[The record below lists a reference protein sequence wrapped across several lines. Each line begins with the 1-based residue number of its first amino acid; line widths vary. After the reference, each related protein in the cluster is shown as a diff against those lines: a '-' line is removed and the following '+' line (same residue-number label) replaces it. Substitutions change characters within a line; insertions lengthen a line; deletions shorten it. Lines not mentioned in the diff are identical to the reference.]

1 MKNLFLS
8 SIVLI
13 SLVCLSGCGAK
24 SDATKTSANTDN
36 VQQKDASKIFV
47 TLLEVELR
55 DPSDSIR
62 LVGASSSPNLIELS
76 TDMAGLIKSIPV
88 DEGKE
93 VIEGDVIAY
102 LDNTLILAEL
112 NTLETQLSLARV
124 AFEKQ
129 KRLYKQN
136 VSTEIQYLEAKNNK
150 EVLESSIASLETRLG
165 KNKVIAPISGMV
177 DKVYATVGNVASP
190 GFPIARIVNF
200 DTMEV
205 TMDIPET
212 YINEVG
218 VGDNMT
224 VVFPALNLRRE
235 AKVHYISQVINSI
248 NRTITILLRVDNED
262 NLLKHNMLAEVYMD
276 QYTGGPSIFIPEQLI
291 QYQGDQPFVYT
302 TTPIA
307 GDTTGSYEVKKQ
319 EITIDGSSIGGLRK
333 VRQGISVGDFV
344 VNENYRGVDEGD
356 RVYISHHH

>member
-1 MKNLFLS
+1 MKNIFLYS
-8 SIVLI
+8 TVLI
-13 SLVCLSGCGAK
+13 SLVGLLGCGAK
-24 SDATKTSANTDN
+24 SDAPMDN
-36 VQQKDASKIFV
+36 VEPKDASKIFV

-55 DPSDSIR
+55 DPSDSVR

-88 DEGKE
+88 DEGEK
-93 VIEGDVIAY
+93 VQVGDVIAY
-102 LDNTLILAEL
+102 LDNTLIQAEL
-112 NTLETQLSLARV
+112 NTLETQLSLAKV
-124 AFEKQ
+124 AFQKQ
-129 KRLYKQN
+129 KRLYNQN

-150 EVLESSIASLETRLG
+150 EVLESSIASLQTRLE
-165 KNKVIAPISGMV
+165 KNEVISPISGMV

-276 QYTGGPSIFIPEQLI
+276 QYTGGPGIFIPEQLI

-302 TTPIA
+302 ATPIA

-319 EITIDGSSIGGLRK
+319 EITIDGNPIGGLRK
-333 VRQGISVGDFV
+333 VWQGISVGDFV